1 MKRKSTL
8 ILIAAL
14 VLAVALPVFALA
26 AGGPRSSSTTGTR
39 YYQNQVSDGTFTP
52 QGNQFALGDYEVDE
66 DGFCYYLDENGDP
79 QRVYSRGA
87 DGQYLYLQLQDG
99 EYCWNDGTPLSLNT
113 QTQLNN
119 SVGGR
124 GGRWN

>member
-8 ILIAAL
+8 ILIFAL
-14 VLAVALPVFALA
+14 ILAIALPVFALA
-26 AGGPRSSSTTGTR
+26 AGGPRNSGMTGTR
-39 YYQNQVSDGTFTP
+39 LYQNQTDASALTP
-52 QGNQFALGDYEVDE
+52 QGNQFALGDYQVDE

-113 QTQLNN
+113 QTQLN
-119 SVGGR
+119 SGFGGR
-124 GGRWN
+124 GSRWN